1 MRALQLLGTGE
12 RKGEHLS
19 AWTDIKIPVALGLLD
34 LCSLIGETE
43 AQRMNTC
50 KAMKPRKDTSKTRGL
65 LYSLGTFSELGGK
78 NLPYTTLHPDLW
90 HYSDKG
96 VGLAVTLGTSSEEQ
110 VGLRCS

>member
-1 MRALQLLGTGE
+1 MSVPTRALQLLGTGE
-12 RKGEHLS
+12 RKGEHFS

-78 NLPYTTLHPDLW
+78 
-90 HYSDKG
+90 K
-96 VGLAVTLGTSSEEQ
+96 SSIYH
-110 VGLRCS
+110 SSP